1 MGKVIGL
8 LISAIITIIGLI
20 LLTAWWYEFLFVIRG
35 VLPLI
40 LVFGGLIWLVAGF
53 TEMKDIMADKGKK

>member
-1 MGKVIGL
+1 MGKVIAL

-35 VLPLI
+35 VLPVI
-40 LVFGGLIWLVAGF
+40 LVLGGLIWLVSGF